1 MTSDNK
7 KKKYSNV
14 DEVYKRLQSYL
25 ASSPYAEGERI
36 PPEREIAE
44 SLNVN
49 RTTLR
54 AAMHKLVE
62 SGYLERR
69 IGAGTFTKVTTTLLK
84 NIDNQLGNF
93 KPSELVEIRIMLEPQ
108 IAMMAATNASLR
120 DIDLLKEI
128 SEVESDEEALKIESS
143 DIDFN
148 EHLAKISGNGL
159 LQRLYNDVSTV
170 RRKLKPEISSDTNQL
185 QTSEKNN
192 KAISYT
198 DAERWLMHQQKVIQA
213 LENHLAKAAEEAVR
227 NKLADLLFNQFS
239 VIKRADIK
247 RED

>member
-1 MTSDNK
+1 MSEI

-14 DEVYKRLQSYL
+14 DEVYKSLQSYL
-25 ASSPYAEGERI
+25 ANSPYAEGERI

-54 AAMHKLVE
+54 AAMHKMVE
-62 SGYLERR
+62 NGYLERR
-69 IGAGTFTKVTTTLLK
+69 IGAGTFTKVTTTILK
-84 NIDNQLGNF
+84 NIDNHLGNY

-108 IAMMAATNASLR
+108 IAMMAAANAEAR
-120 DIDLLKEI
+120 DINLLKEI
-128 SEVESDEEALKIESS
+128 SEIEADEKALKIESN

-159 LQRLYNDVSTV
+159 LERLYNDVCTV
-170 RRKLKPEISSDTNQL
+170 RRKLKPEPGIDSNPKINESNT
-185 QTSEKNN
+185 
-192 KAISYT
+192 ISYT
-198 DAERWLMHQQKVIQA
+198 DAERWLMHQQKVIHA

-239 VIKRADIK
+239 IIKRADLK